1 MKEAEV
7 SFWDWF
13 ALTDR
18 TVDTTVCL
26 TQWEAQ
32 EDSYSML
39 YLACS
44 FHVDF
49 QSKHLDLFGHL
60 KICFRCE
67 FICKKKRRK
76 KKTCNHK
83 NDQLTWT
90 IRNGPYKGGQHLDSS
105 CRVGVSCQS
114 VLHFPSEAGHDVA
127 QSLVREPHGIQVF
140 VNLNEWTHNKK
151 TNW

>member
-67 FICKKKRRK
+67 FICKKKEKKRRLVTIK
-76 KKTCNHK
+76 MISSPEPSGM
-83 NDQLTWT
+83 DLTKVGSILT
-90 IRNGPYKGGQHLDSS
+90 VAVGLVSRASPFSISLRKRDMMSRRVSSENRMAYKYLS
-105 CRVGVSCQS
+105 
-114 VLHFPSEAGHDVA
+114 
-127 QSLVREPHGIQVF
+127 I
-140 VNLNEWTHNKK
+140 
-151 TNW
+151 